1 MGLTQRRIVICDKIH
16 NMQKLCFDCVSVF
29 FKQFVRGILFVV
41 YDFCHISATYST
53 PEINVITRYKGPVS
67 GGTLVTFVGTG
78 LDIIPVIGAYFYD
91 TEKSELPELMGYLLN
106 GSV

>member
-1 MGLTQRRIVICDKIH
+1 
-16 NMQKLCFDCVSVF
+16 MQKLLFDCVFVF
-29 FKQFVRGILFVV
+29 FKIFMRGTLFDV

-53 PEINVITRYKGPVS
+53 PEINGITRYKGPVS

-78 LDIIPVIGAYFYD
+78 LDIIPVIGAYFLD
-91 TEKSELPELMGYLLN
+91 TKGELPELMGYLLN